1 MKFLR
6 KGKRLLK
13 EPEAHALTRL
23 VDACKND
30 SSGAKA
36 RYITYCLLNE
46 AVLYTD
52 LNKFSLTSGFKA
64 LYAHLYPNDPC
75 VAIDKVQPSGVK

>member
-6 KGKRLLK
+6 KGKCPLK

-64 LYAHLYPNDPC
+64 LYAHFNPNDPC
-75 VAIDKVQPSGVK
+75 AKMEKRP